1 MFCIGGLVE
10 ELVMKVPREHDAR
23 IRRIISGMKC
33 PHQLECCHPDV
44 RGPAHIHCRG
54 SSNLTECLDKHGRRC
69 PFGVPFGYS
78 IFCRCPLC
86 KYLVE
91 HNLYRPRD

>member
-1 MFCIGGLVE
+1 
-10 ELVMKVPREHDAR
+10 MKVSKEHEAE

-33 PHQLECCHPDV
+33 PHQLECCDPDIQ
-44 RGPAHIHCRG
+44 GPSHIRYLADA
-54 SSNLTECLDKHGRRC
+54 NLIECLDKRGCSC

-91 HNLYRPRD
+91 HDLHKPRG